1 MKNGSTTRK
10 INHSID
16 KRQNQTRID
25 KKVGL
30 LDLPAYKMRIPIDM
44 WYVPILCYFLHQNV
58 FLQFPLNWFRAI
70 FVPFKGQRFR
80 SFCSGVRLGIL
91 VYIQFKMPLLHIF
104 IMNWKYYTHHC
115 AMCSILPPASRTSYF
130 PWSEQLLAGLF
141 WITLTLPGNFPQNF
155 RWTHLHPSKRWV
167 IISKKG
173 SMLS

>member
-1 MKNGSTTRK
+1 MYQFCV
-10 INHSID
+10 IFFI
-16 KRQNQTRID
+16 
-25 KKVGL
+25 
-30 LDLPAYKMRIPIDM
+30 KM
-44 WYVPILCYFLHQNV
+44 F
-58 FLQFPLNWFRAI
+58 FQFPLNWFWAI
-70 FVPFKGQRFR
+70 FVLLRVRDFGLFD
-80 SFCSGVRLGIL
+80 FCSSVRLRIL
-91 VYIQFKMPLLHIF
+91 VFIQFKMPLLHIF

-115 AMCSILPPASRTSYF
+115 AMCSILPPTSRTSYF

>member
-80 SFCSGVRLGIL
+80 PFWFLLRCSAWDFSFHSV
-91 VYIQFKMPLLHIF
+91 Q
-104 IMNWKYYTHHC
+104 N
-115 AMCSILPPASRTSYF
+115 A
-130 PWSEQLLAGLF
+130 
-141 WITLTLPGNFPQNF
+141 IT
-155 RWTHLHPSKRWV
+155 THLYYELKILYPPLCNVQYTAAYITYLLFSVIRTITRGAFLNYLDPSRQF
-167 IISKKG
+167 STEF
-173 SMLS
+173 SMNSSSSIKTMGNH

>member
-25 KKVGL
+25 KKMGL

-80 SFCSGVRLGIL
+80 PFWFLLKCSAWDFSFNSV
-91 VYIQFKMPLLHIF
+91 Q
-104 IMNWKYYTHHC
+104 N
-115 AMCSILPPASRTSYF
+115 A
-130 PWSEQLLAGLF
+130 
-141 WITLTLPGNFPQNF
+141 IT
-155 RWTHLHPSKRWV
+155 THLYYELKILYPPLCNEKQTTAACITYLLFSVIRTITRGAFLNYLDPSRQF
-167 IISKKG
+167 STEF
-173 SMLS
+173 SMKSSSSIKTMGNH

>member
-44 WYVPILCYFLHQNV
+44 WYVPIYVIFFIN
-58 FLQFPLNWFRAI
+58 FFFQFPLNW

-80 SFCSGVRLGIL
+80 PFWFLLKCSAWDFSFHSV
-91 VYIQFKMPLLHIF
+91 Q
-104 IMNWKYYTHHC
+104 N
-115 AMCSILPPASRTSYF
+115 A
-130 PWSEQLLAGLF
+130 
-141 WITLTLPGNFPQNF
+141 IT
-155 RWTHLHPSKRWV
+155 THLYHKLKILYLPLCNVQYTAACITYLLFSVIRTITRGAFLNYLDPSRQF
-167 IISKKG
+167 STEF
-173 SMLS
+173 SMNSSSSIKTMG